1 MIPLKPIGGRVMV
14 KPLQPTKQL
23 ESGLVLVEDAVPE
36 TMGQVLA
43 VSDTADPDR
52 ERLREAL
59 SIAATTCADAEQA
72 QVWSEIVSQTAP
84 HAPDVAVG
92 DVVLFSW
99 QAGQEVLLDGER
111 VLLLAE
117 SDLLATVEQ
126 EEA

>member
-1 MIPLKPIGGRVMV
+1 MV
-14 KPLQPTKQL
+14 KPLRPTKEL
-23 ESGLVLVEDAVPE
+23 DSGIVLVEDAVPE

-43 VSDTADPDR
+43 VSDTADPDVA
-52 ERLREAL
+52 RLREAL
-59 SIAATTCADAEQA
+59 SIAATTCPDAEQA
-72 QVWSEIVSQTAP
+72 RVWSEIVSETAP
-84 HAPDVAVG
+84 RTPDVAVG

-126 EEA
+126 EDR

>member
-1 MIPLKPIGGRVMV
+1 VIPLKPIGGRVMV
-14 KPLQPTKQL
+14 KPLRPTKEL
-23 ESGLVLVEDAVPE
+23 DSGIVLVEDAVPE

-43 VSDTADPDR
+43 VSDTADPDVA
-52 ERLREAL
+52 RLREAL
-59 SIAATTCADAEQA
+59 SIAATICPDAEQA
-72 QVWSEIVSQTAP
+72 RAWSEIVSETAP
-84 HAPDVAVG
+84 RTPDVAVG

-126 EEA
+126 EDR

>member
-1 MIPLKPIGGRVMV
+1 VIPLKPIGGRVMV
-14 KPLQPTKQL
+14 KPLRPTKEL
-23 ESGLVLVEDAVPE
+23 DSGIVLVEDAVPE

-43 VSDTADPDR
+43 VSDTADPDVA
-52 ERLREAL
+52 RLREAL
-59 SIAATTCADAEQA
+59 SIAATTCPDAEQA
-72 QVWSEIVSQTAP
+72 RVWSEIVSETAP
-84 HAPDVAVG
+84 RTPDVAVG

-126 EEA
+126 EDR

>member
-1 MIPLKPIGGRVMV
+1 VIPLKPIGGRVMV
-14 KPLQPTKQL
+14 KPLRPTKEL
-23 ESGLVLVEDAVPE
+23 DSGIVLVEDAVPE

-43 VSDTADPDR
+43 VSDTADPDVA
-52 ERLREAL
+52 RLREAL
-59 SIAATTCADAEQA
+59 SIAATICPDAEQA
-72 QVWSEIVSQTAP
+72 LVWSEIVSETAP
-84 HAPDVAVG
+84 RTPDVAVG

-126 EEA
+126 EDR

>member
-1 MIPLKPIGGRVMV
+1 VIPLKPIGGRVMV
-14 KPLQPTKQL
+14 KPLQPTKEL
-23 ESGLVLVEDAVPE
+23 DSGIVLVEDAVPE

-43 VSDTADPDR
+43 VSDTADPNVL
-52 ERLREAL
+52 RLREAL
-59 SIAATTCADAEQA
+59 NEAIACCPDIQTAEG
-72 QVWSEIVSQTAP
+72 WSELIRETAP
-84 HAPDVAVG
+84 RAPDVAVG

-126 EEA
+126 EGA

>member
-1 MIPLKPIGGRVMV
+1 MIPLRPIGGRVMV
-14 KPLQPTKQL
+14 KPLQPTKAL
-23 ESGLVLVEDAVPE
+23 DSGIVLVEDAVPE

-43 VSDTADPDR
+43 VSHTPDPAVA
-52 ERLREAL
+52 RLREAL
-59 SIAATTCADAEQA
+59 NEAIACCPD
-72 QVWSEIVSQTAP
+72 IQTAEGWAALIAEVAP
-84 HAPDVAVG
+84 RVPDVAVG

-126 EEA
+126 EDR

>member
-1 MIPLKPIGGRVMV
+1 MV
-14 KPLQPTKQL
+14 KPLRPTKEL
-23 ESGLVLVEDAVPE
+23 DSGIVLVEDAVPE

-43 VSDTADPDR
+43 VSDTADPDVA
-52 ERLREAL
+52 RLREAL
-59 SIAATTCADAEQA
+59 NEAIRLSRDDDQMQEWLDLIAE
-72 QVWSEIVSQTAP
+72 TAP
-84 HAPDVAVG
+84 RVPDVAVG

-126 EEA
+126 EDR